1 MEYNGEEV
9 ADTSFC
15 IKFLNKTFKV
25 DLNAQFSA
33 EQRGIAHA
41 WQKMIEENTYWYIVD
56 FKDDICIAY
65 QANVCLLWIHLKKR
79 RNFVE

>member
-15 IKFLNKTFKV
+15 IKYLNRTFNV
-25 DLNAQFSA
+25 DLNAKFSA

-41 WQKMIEENTYWYIVD
+41 WQKMLEENTYWYMLKIS
-56 FKDDICIAY
+56 FCI
-65 QANVCLLWIHLKKR
+65 LWL
-79 RNFVE
+79 

>member
-41 WQKMIEENTYWYIVD
+41 WQKMIEE
-56 FKDDICIAY
+56 KH
-65 QANVCLLWIHLKKR
+65 LL
-79 RNFVE
+79 VYS